1 MDRTVNFA
9 TQKIN
14 EANAVIAAN
23 GLDFNQGSG
32 SGSGNHSGG
41 SGNTDRPSAPS
52 YEAGSIADLEAQ
64 YKKLEEEL
72 KNTNVS
78 DDRLQQI
85 EAEKAALLQ

>member
-1 MDRTVNFA
+1 MDFA
-9 TQKIN
+9 TAKIN
-14 EANAVIAAN
+14 EANAVIEAN
-23 GLDFNQGSG
+23 GLNFSPSTETEPSG
-32 SGSGNHSGG
+32 T
-41 SGNTDRPSAPS
+41 NTPSTNRPSAPS